1 MCNIHS
7 LNPHVPRV
15 SNRIR
20 IGTGSYTTP
29 VVPLR
34 PETKMAILVLIDF
47 FFRAHVFRTSHFCS
61 IESGVFLQ
69 TFLQLKRKVQGLKR
83 WLGG

>member
-7 LNPHVPRV
+7 LHPHVPRV
-15 SNRIR
+15 SNRIG
-20 IGTGSYTTP
+20 IGAGGWATP
-29 VVPLR
+29 AVPLR
-34 PETKMAILVLIDF
+34 PQTRTPIWVLIDF

-69 TFLQLKRKVQGLKR
+69 IFLQLKRKVQGLKR
-83 WLGG
+83 WLSS